1 MYTPRARVYRA
12 QTRFLSLSYG
22 RARREPAE
30 LNESSRIDGSGPRG
44 GSSRVSKTDV
54 DDRAKRNEPWPTSVA
69 TSPHSSGGRDRDTQD
84 PHESSI
90 QSTPTMRVNVCP
102 WIVIP

>member
-22 RARREPAE
+22 SSATREPAE

-44 GSSRVSKTDV
+44 ALVFRKPTSMI
-54 DDRAKRNEPWPTSVA
+54 AKRTSRGRLLSLLRLILRGVA
-69 TSPHSSGGRDRDTQD
+69 TGTLKILMNHPFSRLLQ
-84 PHESSI
+84 
-90 QSTPTMRVNVCP
+90 
-102 WIVIP
+102 